1 MSERQARQALRV
13 GKVLRVQRAL
23 LEMTGR
29 LAPQELQESLELMA
43 QLVLQ
48 EPLVDKV
55 AQERQ
60 ELKVQQELLV

>member
-1 MSERQARQALRV
+1 MV
-13 GKVLRVQRAL
+13 
-23 LEMTGR
+23 R
-29 LAPQELQESLELMA
+29 LAQQVLLESLELMA

>member
-1 MSERQARQALRV
+1 LDRLVLQELQVVKVAL
-13 GKVLRVQRAL
+13 VLLACKATKAPQVLLAL
-23 LEMTGR
+23 LE
-29 LAPQELQESLELMA
+29 LME

>member
-1 MSERQARQALRV
+1 MSERLARQALRV
-13 GKVLRVQRAL
+13 GKVLRVQREF
-23 LEMTGR
+23 LELTE
-29 LAPQELQESLELMA
+29 LQAPQVLQESLELMA

>member
-1 MSERQARQALRV
+1 LDRLGQLALRV
-13 GKVLRVQRAL
+13 GKVLLVR
-23 LEMTGR
+23 LEFLELTE
-29 LAPQELQESLELMA
+29 LQAPQVLQESLELMA